1 MEILKSMH
9 GHGVKVIKEVCCLT
23 QLNLK
28 ALERR
33 YWNSMLLFF
42 I

>member
-1 MEILKSMH
+1 MGTLKSIH

-33 YWNSMLLFF
+33 YWSSMLFF